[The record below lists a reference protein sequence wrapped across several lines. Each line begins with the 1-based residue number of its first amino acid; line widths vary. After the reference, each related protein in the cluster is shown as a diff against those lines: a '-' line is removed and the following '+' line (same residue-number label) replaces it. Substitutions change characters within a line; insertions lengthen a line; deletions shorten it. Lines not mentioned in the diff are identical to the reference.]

1 MTIFVSR
8 LKKKLHGNERI
19 QKNVP
24 GGPKD
29 IHVPNWSEGYIVGN
43 LTT

>member
-1 MTIFVSR
+1 MTIFVFR

-24 GGPKD
+24 GGPKN
-29 IHVPNWSEGYIVGN
+29 IHVSNWSEGYIVGK
-43 LTT
+43 TT